1 MDATGKSHTADRP
14 PIDASGA
21 TPAATPEAEDLDACR
36 RPSEFIDSDSPR
48 IRDYAHEAAGDAKDD
63 IEKAVRIFYKVRDGI
78 RYNPYAF
85 EPEPASFRA
94 SAVADAPEGFCI
106 PKAILLAATGR
117 ALGIPSRLGFGDV
130 RNHLNTEQL
139 RKRMGTDLFVFHGWT
154 EFHLDGKW
162 MKATPAFNLSLCERF
177 GVKPLEFDGR
187 SDCLYQP
194 FDVEGRRH
202 MEYVRVRGA
211 YVDLPYDEMV
221 TAFKE
226 TYGHVRP
233 ASDTAAPP
241 PDDPLFNPAE

>member
-1 MDATGKSHTADRP
+1 MDEQETSREGNAP

-21 TPAATPEAEDLDACR
+21 TLPATPAAADPEACL
-36 RPSEFIDSDSPR
+36 RPTWFVDSDHPR
-48 IRDYAHEAAGDAKDD
+48 VGEYAREAAGDARDD
-63 IEKAVRIFYKVRDGI
+63 REKAVRIFYRVRDGI
-78 RYNPYAF
+78 RYDPYTFRADR
-85 EPEPASFRA
+85 AAFRA
-94 SAVADAPEGFCI
+94 SAVAAATSAFCI
-106 PKAILLAATGR
+106 PKAVLLAAAGR

-130 RNHLNTEQL
+130 RNHLNSDQL
-139 RKRMGTDLFVFHGWT
+139 RERMGTDLFVFHGWT

-162 MKATPAFNLSLCERF
+162 VKATPAFNLSLCERF

-194 FDVEGRRH
+194 FDVQGRRH

-221 TAFKE
+221 AAFKE
-226 TYGHVRP
+226 TYGGDGRAADDPPP
-233 ASDTAAPP
+233 A